1 MWNYLGVFSH
11 ARPKITQAL
20 SSLSFS
26 SNLVSIKLQHLKRK
40 KDCIKTRLNQSL
52 SLSVCCECMS
62 RQEWVSAKWQTPD
75 HICTSCHGHRLK
87 PLLLGPACISEHT
100 DEPFSTTRYLLSHQ
114 SLCFWRKA
122 FHEGGRGILS
132 ESCTQLLLW
141 NTHDLKTDIGIVRFL
156 LTGKCSARSC
166 RAPLLVLHFSEN
178 SKSYNHSF
186 FYGKCAQVTGR
197 GHFSVNPELLPSQP
211 K

>member
-26 SNLVSIKLQHLKRK
+26 SNLVSIKLHLKHK
-40 KDCIKTRLNQSL
+40 KDCIKNRLNQPL

-62 RQEWVSAKWQTPD
+62 RQEWVSARWQTPD

-100 DEPFSTTRYLLSHQ
+100 EEPFSTTRYLLSHQ

-122 FHEGGRGILS
+122 ISMKVGEESWMKAALS
-132 ESCTQLLLW
+132 CYCETHTTWKLTLGLW
-141 NTHDLKTDIGIVRFL
+141 GFCLQGNAVPDH
-156 LTGKCSARSC
+156 A
-166 RAPLLVLHFSEN
+166 VLHCGCCTLVRTQSLIITP
-178 SKSYNHSF
+178 SF
-186 FYGKCAQVTGR
+186 MGNVLR
-197 GHFSVNPELLPSQP
+197 
-211 K
+211 